1 MTREQF
7 LNTLRRRLAGM
18 SPAEMGEIIDDY
30 TNHFADGLAAGRTEE
45 EIAAAL
51 GDPMRLARE
60 LRAEVS
66 VRRWETNRTPGNF
79 ASALFGLLA
88 LIAIDFLFLM
98 PVFWTLFGLGLGVIG
113 LVLAMCVGGLVLML
127 SIFALDVVSTLGGLS
142 LLSFGIG
149 LSALVIM
156 LGELIIKA
164 LVHFAR
170 LHFTLFK
177 RASQGA

>member
-1 MTREQF
+1 MTQDQF

-18 SPAEMGEIIDDY
+18 SLAEMDEIIDDY

-66 VRRWETNRTPGNF
+66 VRRWENHRTPSNF
-79 ASALFGLLA
+79 ISALFGLLA
-88 LIAIDFLFLM
+88 LIAIDFIFLV
-98 PVFWTLFGLGLGVIG
+98 PVLGAVLGLTIAAVVLVFALCLGGV
-113 LVLAMCVGGLVLML
+113 VLML
-127 SIFALDVVSTLGGLS
+127 KIFTLDIVGTLGGLG
-142 LLSFGIG
+142 LLGFGVG
-149 LSALVIM
+149 FGAVMIM

-164 LVHFAR
+164 LIHFAR
-170 LHFTLFK
+170 LHFTLIN
-177 RASQGA
+177 RASETA